1 MTVTQRCVTLA
12 RMTRIGRGPLVLIA
26 VLTLLTAG
34 WLTYFVHYGECD
46 RASKYCVV
54 DVAGTRSEVGF
65 EWDSWSFYVSTWN
78 G

>member
-1 MTVTQRCVTLA
+1 
-12 RMTRIGRGPLVLIA
+12 MTRIGRRETVLIVVLA
-26 VLTLLTAG
+26 VLTAG
-34 WLTYFVHYGECD
+34 WLAYFSHYGECD

-65 EWDSWSFYVSTWN
+65 EWDSWSLYVSTWN